1 LTHSEKRAQLKELGK
16 LMEKISEEKAVI
28 FVEGKKDEAAIAPY
42 VRGTVIQVSGRVRGA
57 CERAAEKGAREVI
70 VLTDRD
76 SAGEELAEFVR
87 KELEFNG
94 INADLETRKG
104 LFAILRMGPL
114 ENFRKKYEEKME
126 ELAE

>member
-1 LTHSEKRAQLKELGK
+1 
-16 LMEKISEEKAVI
+16 MEKISSDNAVI

-57 CERAAEKGAREVI
+57 CERAGEMGVREVI

-76 SAGEELAEFVR
+76 SAGEELAELC
-87 KELEFNG
+87 KEELESHG
-94 INADLETRKG
+94 IRAELETRKR

>member
-1 LTHSEKRAQLKELGK
+1 
-16 LMEKISEEKAVI
+16 MEKISAEKAII

-76 SAGEELAEFVR
+76 SAGEELAELA
-87 KELEFNG
+87 KEELEFNG
-94 INADLETRKG
+94 IKADLETRKK